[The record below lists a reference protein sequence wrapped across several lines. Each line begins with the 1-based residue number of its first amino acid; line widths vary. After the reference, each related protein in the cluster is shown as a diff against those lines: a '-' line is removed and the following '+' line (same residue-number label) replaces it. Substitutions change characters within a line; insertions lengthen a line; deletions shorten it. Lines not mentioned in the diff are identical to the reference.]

1 MAHTFIVSDE
11 SVNSYGMIVRTD
23 GIDVI
28 QFSRNPIMLY
38 MHDRT
43 QGVVGRWENIRKD
56 GNKLLADAVFDDSS
70 DLGRIVRQQVEKG
83 FLRSA
88 SIGIEIISTEN
99 IDGQSVVTKSILTE
113 ISIVD
118 IPSNNN
124 ALKLH
129 RRVTIGARQFLSLSM
144 GKNDDDFRSR
154 IIQLLQMREDS
165 TDEAIFAVIT
175 ALKSSDKDQDGQEVE
190 KAIQAGIIRE
200 NDRNMFLT
208 LAATAPDQFRAYFN
222 RENERRKSTIQMLTE
237 NAFRER
243 KIMPEHR
250 ELFRR
255 IGEKIGL
262 SEYGQFISSLVAWPK
277 LSKIV
282 GTECRTLEDY
292 RKHDPEALQRNPA
305 LYRRLLEDEEKRN
318 KMKS

>member
-11 SVNSYGMIVRTD
+11 SVNSYGMIVRTS
-23 GIDVI
+23 GIDTA
-28 QFSRNPIMLY
+28 QFERNPIMLY

-70 DLGRIVRQQVEKG
+70 DLGKIVKQQVEKG

-99 IDGQSVVTKSILTE
+99 INGQTAVTKSILTE

-129 RRVTIGARQFLSLSM
+129 RRVTIGARQFLSLSI
-144 GKNDDDFRSR
+144 GKNDNDFRSK

-165 TDEAIFAVIT
+165 TDEAIFAVIS
-175 ALKSSDKDQDGQEVE
+175 ALKSSGGDQNGQEVE
-190 KAIQAGIIRE
+190 KAINAGIIRE

-208 LAATAPDQFRAYFN
+208 LAATAPDQFRAYFD
-222 RENERRKSTIQMLTE
+222 REIERRKSTIQMMTE

-243 KIMPEHR
+243 KIMPEQR

-255 IGEKIGL
+255 IGEKISL
-262 SEYGQFISSLVAWPK
+262 SEYGQLITSLIAWPK
-277 LSKIV
+277 LSQLV

-305 LYRRLLEDEEKRN
+305 LYRRLIDEEEKRN